1 MKRKPR
7 FAYSGQRFHR
17 SKRCVYKKLFSIC
30 FYSKKGALSLS
41 RRERGKVWLGAA
53 GLVVNQAGEW
63 LVVRKTYGGMKG
75 MWSIPAGF
83 VEGDETIDQA
93 AVREVKE
100 ETGIDCRVEGMI
112 GFRTGVLQ
120 GKTSDNMGIFHLIPT
135 QEGQLLIPQEREIA
149 DVAWMFPAE
158 LKAEKNASVM
168 LHEMAERAI
177 ESGFAEIE
185 NIHPGDQ
192 FGYTAYKLFFKK

>member
-1 MKRKPR
+1 
-7 FAYSGQRFHR
+7 
-17 SKRCVYKKLFSIC
+17 
-30 FYSKKGALSLS
+30 
-41 RRERGKVWLGAA
+41 
-53 GLVVNQAGEW
+53 
-63 LVVRKTYGGMKG
+63 MKG

-100 ETGIDCRVEGMI
+100 ETGIDCRVEG
-112 GFRTGVLQ
+112 
-120 GKTSDNMGIFHLIPT
+120 KTSDNMGIFHLIPT

-149 DVAWMFPAE
+149 DVAWKFPAE

-192 FGYTAYKLFFKK
+192 FGYTAYKLYFKK